1 METRLATIP
10 VLSTQHSITLEKS
23 IRLFHK
29 VRVLVFFFSVM
40 LVLDRCF
47 AHGLFAHNLFAHTSF
62 VHNFLFF
69 FSPPSYPRSL
79 LPVFTFLALSRFL
92 EKVYRGLRSI
102 RVCFCAPA
110 FFRYF

>member
-69 FSPPSYPRSL
+69 FPSFLPSFSPSCFHFSHSL
-79 LPVFTFLALSRFL
+79 SFS
-92 EKVYRGLRSI
+92 
-102 RVCFCAPA
+102 
-110 FFRYF
+110 